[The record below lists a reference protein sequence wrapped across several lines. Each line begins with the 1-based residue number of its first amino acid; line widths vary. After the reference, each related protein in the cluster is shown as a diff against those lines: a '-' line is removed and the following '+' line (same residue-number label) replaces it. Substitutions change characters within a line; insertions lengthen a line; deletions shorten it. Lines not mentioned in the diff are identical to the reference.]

1 LPDLAREIVRRK
13 PDAILASA
21 ALAALAAK
29 NATTAIPIV
38 FAGTVD
44 PVEIGLEASLAR
56 PGANITGISILRSTC

>member
-21 ALAALAAK
+21 ALADK